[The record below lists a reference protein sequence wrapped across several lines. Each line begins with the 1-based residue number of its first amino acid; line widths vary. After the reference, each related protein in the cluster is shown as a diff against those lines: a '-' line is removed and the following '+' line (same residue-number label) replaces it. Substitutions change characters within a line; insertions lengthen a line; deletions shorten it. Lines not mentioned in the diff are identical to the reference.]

1 MVAVDNPILARRFRG
16 GVLESI
22 HRGAWAVVDT
32 DGQVRANAGDPDQ
45 LIFARSA
52 SKSLQQSGVLPL
64 GVVDRFGL
72 TPAHIAVMISSH
84 NGQASH
90 VATVQSLLDAMGLT
104 EGSLQCGDAYPMG
117 HIPLEGPPHLDRRR
131 ICHNCSGKH
140 AGFLSGALVLDQH
153 PTTYLDP
160 ASPIQQSIRAAVQRL
175 TDTPDEH
182 LHMAVDGCSAPTF
195 ILPLRGLGAG
205 IARIANPESL
215 TGDDHASASAMA
227 AAAAAHPDLV
237 AGDEPMRFD
246 TAVMQATAGR
256 IFAKGGADGV
266 RTLGVRGAGVAFVG
280 KVDDGNDRGLNPV
293 AVGVLHALGYITDA
307 EVGALGEFVDPSI
320 RNAAGLMA
328 GEQRL
333 EPFGL

>member
-1 MVAVDNPILARRFRG
+1 MVAVDNPIIARRFRG

-32 DGQVRANAGDPDQ
+32 AGTVQASAGDVDQ

-72 TPAHIAVMISSH
+72 TPAHLAVMISSH

-90 VATVQSLLDAMGLT
+90 VETVQSILDAIGLT
-104 EGSLQCGDAYPMG
+104 EDALQCGHAHPMG
-117 HIPLEGPPHLDRRR
+117 QPHLDKRR

-140 AGFLSGALVLDQH
+140 AGFLSGALALDQD
-153 PTTYLDP
+153 PATYLDP
-160 ASPIQQSIRAAVQRL
+160 ESAVQQHIRGAVQRI
-175 TDTPDEH
+175 TDTPDDKLH
-182 LHMAVDGCSAPTF
+182 LAVDGCSAPTF
-195 ILPLRGLGAG
+195 ILPLRALGVG
-205 IARIANPESL
+205 IARIANPDSL
-215 TGDDHASASAMA
+215 SGDDHVSAQSLS

-266 RTLGVRGAGVAFVG
+266 RTLAVREAGIAFVG

-293 AVGVLHALGYITDA
+293 AIGVLHSLGHISDD
-307 EVGALGEFVDPSI
+307 EVDALGEFVDPII
-320 RNAAGLMA
+320 RNAAGLIA

-333 EPFGL
+333 EPFAL

>member
-1 MVAVDNPILARRFRG
+1 M
-16 GVLESI
+16 LESI

-32 DGQVRANAGDPDQ
+32 EGQVHASAGDPEQ

-64 GVVDRFGL
+64 GVLDRFGL
-72 TPAHIAVMISSH
+72 TPAHVAVMISSH

-90 VATVQSLLDAMGLT
+90 VSTVQSLLDAIGLT
-104 EGSLQCGDAYPMG
+104 EASLQCGHAHPMG
-117 HIPLEGPPHLDRRR
+117 HVPLETQPRLDKRR

-140 AGFLSGALVLDQH
+140 AGFLSGALVLGQD
-153 PTTYLDP
+153 PATYLDP
-160 ASPIQQSIRAAVQRL
+160 ASPIQQRIRAAVQRL

-182 LHMAVDGCSAPTF
+182 LHLAVDGCSAPTF
-195 ILPLRGLGAG
+195 ILPLRGLGVG
-205 IARIANPESL
+205 IARIANPDSL
-215 TGDDHASASAMA
+215 TGDDHVSATAMV

-246 TAVMQATAGR
+246 TALMEATAGR

-266 RTLGVRGAGVAFVG
+266 RTMGVRGAGVAFVG

-293 AVGVLHALGYITDA
+293 GVGVLHALGHITDA
-307 EVGALGEFVDPSI
+307 EVEALGEFVDPSI
-320 RNAAGLMA
+320 QNAAGLIA